1 MKLSIVEKSILD
13 HLAAKGAATRLELAT
28 ATGFSKSGV
37 RNAIR
42 TLVAGKRVKQH
53 VLKREDGY
61 KHRHRT
67 FITATEAVTPP
78 PTPEHAPE
86 NPTLNIFDHAS
97 LYNRL
102 TALESQFKR
111 LDNNYDKLQKDFV
124 ELSKD
129 EVASYERLNKA
140 VKLVNKLELH
150 RIRIDE
156 AASADRARM
165 DGLAERLRAL
175 QPAVDPLYTEIERE
189 ITETLGGKYSP
200 ELLRGLIDSAYAEK
214 AK

>member
-1 MKLSIVEKSILD
+1 MQ
-13 HLAAKGAATRLELAT
+13 HLVTKGAATRLELKA
-28 ATGFSKSGV
+28 ATGFSKTAV
-37 RNAIR
+37 QNAVR
-42 TLVAGKRVKQH
+42 TLVAGKRVEQH

-67 FITATEAVTPP
+67 FIAATEAVTPP
-78 PTPEHAPE
+78 PPPSAPTPEHAPE
-86 NPTLNIFDHAS
+86 SPTLNIFDHAS

-165 DGLAERLRAL
+165 DGFAARLIAL
-175 QPAVDPLYTEIERE
+175 EPQPKVDPLYTEIERE